1 MTRTALRA
9 CLFALCAALAPV
21 LAVQAQV
28 QSVRPYIPLNPQEEA
43 RYMALLPG
51 LRCMQCQNES
61 LESSQAA
68 LAQDMR
74 YKVRELIA
82 AGNSDAQVRQYLVDR
97 YGQYVLY
104 KPPFRPLT
112 WLLWLGPFALV
123 LLAMFVAW
131 RVAQRSR
138 LTAPKRTLDEAALKR
153 LLDETK

>member
-1 MTRTALRA
+1 ML
-9 CLFALCAALAPV
+9 V
-21 LAVQAQV
+21 LAFGLALIPAGYAQV
-28 QSVRPYIPLNPQEEA
+28 QSVRPYIPLGAEQEA

-82 AGNSDAQVRQYLVDR
+82 AGDSDAQVRQYLVDR

-104 KPPFRPLT
+104 KPPFQPLT
-112 WLLWLGPFALV
+112 WLLWLGPFGLV

-131 RVAQRSR
+131 RVARRSR
-138 LTAPKRTLDEAALKR
+138 LEASSPALDEAALKR